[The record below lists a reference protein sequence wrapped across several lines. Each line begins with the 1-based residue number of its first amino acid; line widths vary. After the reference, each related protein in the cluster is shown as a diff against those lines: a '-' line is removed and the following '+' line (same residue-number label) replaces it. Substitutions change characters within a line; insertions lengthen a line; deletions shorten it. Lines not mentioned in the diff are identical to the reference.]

1 MIVVIPEIMK
11 EKLILYVKNHLDQR
25 IQNSLAAMQAAQ
37 ESANSESKSSAG
49 DKYETSRAMGHL
61 DREMHARMYQQAQQE
76 RQIVERLDDTITY
89 KKGALGAL
97 MKTSMGDFF
106 LSVSIGQVEIEDEK
120 IMIISPQSPVGSLLM
135 GKIVGDSFSF
145 RGKEALIEAV
155 F

>member
-1 MIVVIPEIMK
+1 MK
-11 EKLILYVKNHLDQR
+11 EKLIAYVKNHLDQR

>member
-1 MIVVIPEIMK
+1 MK
-11 EKLILYVKNHLDQR
+11 DKLIAYVKNHLDQR

-61 DREMHARMYQQAQQE
+61 DREMHGRMYQQAQQE
-76 RQIVERLDDTITY
+76 RQIVERLDDTIIY
-89 KKGALGAL
+89 KKGALGAF

-106 LSVSIGQVEIEDEK
+106 LSVSIGQVEIDADK
-120 IMIISPQSPVGSLLM
+120 VMIISPQSPIGALLM

-145 RGKEALIEAV
+145 RGKEAVIESV
-155 F
+155 E